1 MDKKGPSPISV
12 RIATQQDTNAI
23 LNIAKALPEWFTPK
37 GINLIKTD
45 LQFQNGL
52 CAELDSKVI
61 GFITFFVNEARAQI
75 GWMGV
80 LPEYQR
86 QHIGKQLL
94 TQLCENLKRANV
106 TEIQVHTL
114 GDSVDYAPYEKTRL
128 FYRSFGFKD
137 FKTISNPENPA
148 YEEELILRLEI

>member
-1 MDKKGPSPISV
+1 M
-12 RIATQQDTNAI
+12 
-23 LNIAKALPEWFTPK
+23 
-37 GINLIKTD
+37 
-45 LQFQNGL
+45 
-52 CAELDSKVI
+52 AELDTKII
-61 GFITFFVNEARAQI
+61 GFITFFVNEAKAQI

-86 QHIGKQLL
+86 QHIGKKLL
-94 TQLCENLKRANV
+94 TLLRQNLKSAKV

-114 GDSVDYAPYEKTRL
+114 GDSVDYTPYEKTRL

-137 FKTISNPENPA
+137 FKKISNPENPA